1 MSREIKEIRAREV
14 LNVKGF
20 PIIEADVITKGGVL
34 GRSAAPVGTSTGKY
48 EAVTLTDG
56 GERYFGRGA
65 LTAVKNVNE
74 IIAPELTGRDVTNQ
88 RGIDIAMIKLDG
100 TANKSRLGGNA
111 ILAVSLAVARAAAAS
126 MDIPLYRYLGGMTA
140 CILPVPFFVT
150 ISGGKHH
157 RSDTN
162 IEDYHLIPC
171 GVRTFPE
178 ALYAVRQIY
187 HELEQIFE
195 KKYGKQAVNF
205 APDGTYVIS
214 TMQSDR
220 EPMEALTE
228 AIEQA
233 GYGKKVG
240 FQFDVAA
247 SNFYSE
253 EKKKYIISG
262 KEQPREFLIDF
273 YKDVVSDY
281 PILSIEDPFDEDDF
295 EAHAILRKELKIQ
308 IIGDDLFAS
317 NPKRLLR
324 GIEMGAANAML
335 FKVNQIGTLSEAM
348 DAAHL
353 AFAND
358 YGVVPSP
365 RTGGIGDTWEVDMA
379 VGLTCGQAKLGS
391 VVGRNYNY
399 NYLLRIMEDLGNS
412 AKFAGGEYIK
422 TG

>member
-74 IIAPELTGRDVTNQ
+74 IIAPELTGRDITNQ

-162 IEDYHLIPC
+162 IEDYHLIPY

>member
-1 MSREIKEIRAREV
+1 MRMEIETVKAREV

-20 PIIEADVITKGGVL
+20 PIIEADVITTGGVL
-34 GRSAAPVGTSTGKY
+34 GRAAAPVGTSTGKY
-48 EAVTLTDG
+48 EAFVLVDG
-56 GERYFGRGA
+56 GKRYFGRGA
-65 LTAVKNVNE
+65 LKAVKNVNE
-74 IIAPELTGRDVTNQ
+74 IIAPALKSRDVTNQ
-88 RGIDIAMIKLDG
+88 KDIDETMIKLDG
-100 TANKSRLGGNA
+100 TENKSSLGGNA
-111 ILAVSLAVARAAAAS
+111 MLAVSLAAARAAAAS
-126 MDIPLYRYLGGMTA
+126 LDIPLYRYLGGMTA
-140 CILPVPFFVT
+140 CTLPVPFFVT

-157 RSDTN
+157 RGHTN
-162 IEDYHLIPC
+162 IEDYHLIPF

-178 ALYAVRQIY
+178 ALYAVRQVY
-187 HELEQIFE
+187 HELETIFG
-195 KKYGKQAVNF
+195 KKYGKQAVNL
-205 APDGTYVIS
+205 APDGSYFIS
-214 TMQSDR
+214 TFQSDR

-233 GYGKKVG
+233 GYRKKVG

-253 EKKKYIISG
+253 EKKNYVISG
-262 KEQPREFLIDF
+262 KEKPREFLIDF
-273 YKDVVSDY
+273 YKEVVADY
-281 PILSIEDPFDEDDF
+281 AIVSIEDPFDEDDF

-317 NPKRLLR
+317 NPKRLLQ
-324 GIEMGAANAML
+324 GIKMGAANAML
-335 FKVNQIGTLSEAM
+335 FKVNQIGTLSEAI
-348 DAAHL
+348 DAAQL

-365 RTGGIGDTWEVDMA
+365 RTGGVGDTWEVDMA

-399 NYLLRIMEDLGNS
+399 NYLLRIMEDLGSS
-412 AKFAGGEYIK
+412 AKFAGSAYIK

>member
-1 MSREIKEIRAREV
+1 MRLEIEKIRAREV

-20 PIIEADVITKGGVL
+20 PIIEADVITQGGVR

-48 EAVTLTDG
+48 EAITLIDG
-56 GERYFGRGA
+56 GDRYFGQGA
-65 LTAVKNVNE
+65 LTAVQNVNE
-74 IIAPELTGRDVTNQ
+74 IIAPKLKGRDVTNQ
-88 RGIDIAMIKLDG
+88 RDIDMTMIKLDG
-100 TANKSRLGGNA
+100 TENKSKLGGNA

-126 MDIPLYRYLGGMTA
+126 LEIPLYRYLGGMTA

-150 ISGGKHH
+150 ISGGKLH
-157 RSDTN
+157 RGGTN
-162 IEDYHLIPC
+162 IEDYHLIPF
-171 GVRTFPE
+171 GMRTFPE
-178 ALYAVRQIY
+178 ALYAVRRIY

-195 KKYGKQAVNF
+195 KKYGKPAVNF

-214 TMQSDR
+214 SIHSDR
-220 EPMEALTE
+220 EPMDALTE

-247 SNFYSE
+247 SNFYDE
-253 EKKKYIISG
+253 KKKKYIISG
-262 KEQPREFLIDF
+262 KEKPREFLIDF
-273 YKDVVSDY
+273 YEDVVSDY
-281 PILSIEDPFDEDDF
+281 PIVSIEDPFDEDDF

-348 DAAHL
+348 DAAQI

-365 RTGGIGDTWEVDMA
+365 RTGGLEDTWEVDMA

-399 NYLLRIMEDLGNS
+399 NYLLRIAEELGGS
-412 AKFAGGEYIK
+412 AKFAGRDYIK

>member
-1 MSREIKEIRAREV
+1 MSREIEEVRAREV

-20 PIIEADVITKGGVL
+20 PIIEADVVTKGGVL

-74 IIAPELTGRDVTNQ
+74 IIAPELSGRDVTNQ
-88 RGIDIAMIKLDG
+88 RGIDIAMIELDG
-100 TANKSRLGGNA
+100 TENKSRLGGNA

-126 MDIPLYRYLGGMTA
+126 MDIPLYRYLGGMAA

-162 IEDYHLIPC
+162 IEDYHLIPF

-228 AIEQA
+228 AIEKA
-233 GYGKKVG
+233 GFGKKVG

-247 SNFYSE
+247 SNFYNE

-262 KEQPREFLIDF
+262 KEKPREFLIDF

-281 PILSIEDPFDEDDF
+281 PIVSIEDPFDEDDF

-348 DAAHL
+348 YATHL

>member
-1 MSREIKEIRAREV
+1 MRMEIKEIRAREV

-20 PIIEADVITKGGVL
+20 PIIEADVITKDGVL
-34 GRSAAPVGTSTGKY
+34 GRAAAPVGTSTGKY
-48 EAVTLTDG
+48 EAVVLVDG
-56 GERYFGRGA
+56 GERYFGKGA
-65 LTAVKNVNE
+65 LKAVKNVNE
-74 IIAPELTGRDVTNQ
+74 IIAPELKGRDVTNQ
-88 RGIDIAMIKLDG
+88 RDIDMTMIRLDG
-100 TANKSRLGGNA
+100 TENKSNLGGNA

-126 MDIPLYRYLGGMTA
+126 LEMPLYRYLGGMTA
-140 CILPVPFFVT
+140 CTLPVPFFVT
-150 ISGGKHH
+150 VSGGKHH

-162 IEDYHLIPC
+162 IEDYHLIPF

-178 ALYAVRQIY
+178 ALSAARQIY
-187 HELEQIFE
+187 YELETIFE
-195 KKYGKQAVNF
+195 KKFGKQAVNF
-205 APDGTYVIS
+205 APDGTYVIPS
-214 TMQSDR
+214 IQSDR

-233 GYGKKVG
+233 GYRKKVG

-262 KEQPREFLIDF
+262 EEKPREYLIDF

-281 PILSIEDPFDEDDF
+281 PIVSIEDPFDEDDF

-317 NPKRLLR
+317 NSKRLLH
-324 GIEMGAANAML
+324 GIKMEAANAML

-348 DAAHL
+348 DAAQL

-365 RTGGIGDTWEVDMA
+365 RTGGVGDTWEVDMA
-379 VGLTCGQAKLGS
+379 IGLTCGQAKLGP
-391 VVGRNYNY
+391 VVGRNHNY
-399 NYLLRIMEDLGNS
+399 NYLLRIVEDLGSS
-412 AKFAGGEYIK
+412 ARFAGREYIK

>member
-1 MSREIKEIRAREV
+1 MRMEIEEVKAREV

-20 PIIEADVITKGGVL
+20 PIVEADVVTKGGVV

-48 EAVTLTDG
+48 EAVVLVDG
-56 GERYFGRGA
+56 GERYFGKGA
-65 LTAVKNVNE
+65 LKAVKNVNE
-74 IIAPELTGRDVTNQ
+74 VIAPELKGRDVTNQ
-88 RGIDIAMIKLDG
+88 RDIDMAMIKLDG
-100 TANKSRLGGNA
+100 TENKSNLGGNA

-126 MDIPLYRYLGGMTA
+126 LELPLYQYLGGVTA
-140 CILPVPFFVT
+140 RILPVPFFV
-150 ISGGKHH
+150 IVSGGKHH
-157 RSDTN
+157 RSGTN
-162 IEDYHLIPC
+162 IEDYHLVPF

-187 HELEQIFE
+187 HKLEKIFE
-195 KKYGKQAVNF
+195 KKFGKQAVTF
-205 APDGTYVIS
+205 ALDGTYVIPS
-214 TMQSDR
+214 IQSDR
-220 EPMEALTE
+220 EPMEALTD
-228 AIEQA
+228 AIDQA

-253 EKKKYIISG
+253 EKRKYIISG
-262 KEQPREFLIDF
+262 KEKPREFLIEF

-281 PILSIEDPFDEDDF
+281 PIVSIEDPFDEDDF
-295 EAHAILRKELKIQ
+295 EAHAILRKELKVQ

-324 GIEMGAANAML
+324 GIQMRAANAML

-348 DAAHL
+348 DAAQL
-353 AFAND
+353 AFTNG

-379 VGLTCGQAKLGS
+379 VGLSCGQAKLGP

-399 NYLLRIMEDLGNS
+399 NYLLRIMEDLGSS
-412 AKFAGGEYIK
+412 AKFAGREYIK

>member
-1 MSREIKEIRAREV
+1 MSREIEEVRAREV

-20 PIIEADVITKGGVL
+20 PIIEADVITKGGIL

-48 EAVTLTDG
+48 EAVTLADG

-100 TANKSRLGGNA
+100 TENKSHLGGNA

-126 MDIPLYRYLGGMTA
+126 KDIPLYRYLGGMAA

-162 IEDYHLIPC
+162 IEDYHLIPF

-228 AIEQA
+228 AIEKA
-233 GYGKKVG
+233 GFGKKVG

-253 EKKKYIISG
+253 KKKKYIISG
-262 KEQPREFLIDF
+262 KEKPREFLIDF

-281 PILSIEDPFDEDDF
+281 PIVSIEDPFNEDDF

-365 RTGGIGDTWEVDMA
+365 RTGGLGDTWEVDMA

-399 NYLLRIMEDLGNS
+399 NYLLRIMEDLGSS

-422 TG
+422 MG